1 MQPLSRKK
9 NLRAHLA
16 NVHDIDQMTEKYCE
30 TYTKSVFKCKECDV
44 KFMYKKNLKA
54 HIKNK
59 HGDKAIAYEC
69 ELCPSKYSN
78 KRTLVAHVKMKH
90 K

>member
-1 MQPLSRKK
+1 
-9 NLRAHLA
+9 
-16 NVHDIDQMTEKYCE
+16 MTEKYCE
-30 TYTKSVFKCKECDV
+30 TYKKSLFKCKECDV
-44 KFMYKKNLKA
+44 EFMYEKNLKA
-54 HIKNK
+54 HIKTK
-59 HGDKAIAYEC
+59 HGDKAIVYKC